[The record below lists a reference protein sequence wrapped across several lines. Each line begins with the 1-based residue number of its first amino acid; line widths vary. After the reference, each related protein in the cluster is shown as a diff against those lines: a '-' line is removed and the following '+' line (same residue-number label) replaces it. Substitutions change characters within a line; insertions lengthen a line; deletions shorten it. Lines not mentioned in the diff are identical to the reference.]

1 MWSTTTLILQF
12 LGALILSAF
21 VTFLLVR
28 HRGQI
33 GKDAPDEH
41 RKQHA
46 VPISRLG
53 GVAVF
58 ISLAIGF
65 LILAIRLPNFIH
77 AWLPIIIANTLMFSI
92 GFLDDLRPLGA
103 KVKLIGQI
111 GCALV
116 LYSFGVSIDIL
127 SNPFGPGSWYL
138 GWWSLPVTLLWLIAI
153 PNIINLIDGMDG
165 LATGFGLFL
174 CLTLAFVGHF
184 AQKPDVVLV
193 AMVMGGALSGF
204 LIFNFPPAKI
214 FLGDGGAYLIGFFV
228 ASVSLMSSSKGSII
242 ASLLVILVALGIPI
256 LDTAFAIIRR
266 AIRGMPIFR
275 ADAEHIH
282 HRLITLGYSKAQAL
296 GAMYAVCLVLS
307 VAGLCILFSRGLAI
321 SIVAA
326 LAFVLTL
333 CAARYLGY
341 IRSWRDIRN
350 QLSSTLERRRQRE
363 YVRAHGTLLEM
374 EVERCDDADTFASI
388 LFASLLRLGLST
400 HPKDNLVPMRLRCPP
415 LGTVVLYRPAED
427 VREEWQFRAEILE
440 PALSSALERWHFIPN
455 IQLETPS
462 PQPTT
467 SLTTAHPSIP
477 GP

>member
-1 MWSTTTLILQF
+1 MWSTSTLILQF

-33 GKDAPDEH
+33 GKDAPDGH

-58 ISLAIGF
+58 ISLAFGF
-65 LILAIRLPNFIH
+65 FILAIRLPNFIN
-77 AWLPIIIANTLMFSI
+77 AWYPIIIANTLMFSI
-92 GFLDDLRPLGA
+92 GFLDDLRPMGA

-116 LYSFGVSIDIL
+116 LYSMGVSIDIL
-127 SNPFGPGSWYL
+127 SNPFGSGNLHL

-165 LATGFGLFL
+165 LATGFGMFL

-228 ASVSLMSSSKGSII
+228 ASVSLMSNNKGSII

-256 LDTAFAIIRR
+256 LDTTFAIIRR

-307 VAGLCILFSRGLAI
+307 LAGLSIMFTRGLAI
-321 SIVAA
+321 PIVAA
-326 LAFVLTL
+326 LAFLLTL
-333 CAARYLGY
+333 ATARYLGY
-341 IRSWRDIRN
+341 IRTWRDLRHQVN
-350 QLSSTLERRRQRE
+350 STLDRRRQRE
-363 YVRAHGTLLEM
+363 YVRAHSTLLEM
-374 EVERCDDADTFASI
+374 EVEHCPDAATYTTI
-388 LFASLLRLGLST
+388 LQASLNRLGLSAT
-400 HPKDNLVPMRLRCPP
+400 PGPGLTPLRLRCIPS
-415 LGTVVLYRPAED
+415 GVVTLYRAAD
-427 VREEWQFRAEILE
+427 DALREEWQFRGELLE
-440 PALSSALERWHFIPN
+440 PALSAALDRWQTLPGL
-455 IQLETPS
+455 QLELPDA
-462 PQPTT
+462 PPIKG
-467 SLTTAHPSIP
+467 SLNPA
-477 GP
+477 

>member
-65 LILAIRLPNFIH
+65 LILAIRLPNFIN
-77 AWLPIIIANTLMFSI
+77 AWYPIIIANTLMFSI
-92 GFLDDLRPLGA
+92 GFLDDLHPMGA

-116 LYSFGVSIDIL
+116 LYSMGVSIDIL
-127 SNPFGPGSWYL
+127 SNPFGSGGLHL

-165 LATGFGLFL
+165 LATGFGMFL

-228 ASVSLMSSSKGSII
+228 ASVSLMSSSKGSIL

-296 GAMYAVCLVLS
+296 GAMYAVCVVLS
-307 VAGLCILFSRGLAI
+307 LAGLSIMFTRGLAI
-321 SIVAA
+321 PIVAA
-326 LAFVLTL
+326 LAFLLAIT
-333 CAARYLGY
+333 AARYLGY
-341 IRSWRDIRN
+341 VHKWRGLRN
-350 QLSSTLERRRQRE
+350 QVNATLDRRRQRE
-363 YVRAHGTLLEM
+363 YIRAHSTLLEM
-374 EVERCDDADTFASI
+374 EVERCPDAATFITI
-388 LFASLLRLGLST
+388 LQTSLNRLGLSAT
-400 HPKDNLVPMRLRCPP
+400 PGPGLTSLKLRCIPKA
-415 LGTVVLYRPAED
+415 VVTLYRSNDEAL
-427 VREEWQFRAEILE
+427 REEWQFRGELLE
-440 PALSSALERWHFIPN
+440 PALSAALDRWQTLPGLQIERQERP
-455 IQLETPS
+455 
-462 PQPTT
+462 
-467 SLTTAHPSIP
+467 A
-477 GP
+477 

>member
-1 MWSTTTLILQF
+1 MWSTTSLILQF

-46 VPISRLG
+46 VPVSRLG

-65 LILAIRLPNFIH
+65 LILAFRLPSFTH

-111 GCALV
+111 GCALI
-116 LYSFGVSIDIL
+116 LFSMGVSIDVI
-127 SNPFGPGSWYL
+127 SNPFGSGSLQL

-165 LATGFGLFL
+165 LATGFGMFL
-174 CLTLAFVGHF
+174 CLTLAFIGYYSLRS
-184 AQKPDVVLV
+184 DVVLV
-193 AMVMGGALSGF
+193 SLVMVGALAGF

-307 VAGLCILFSRGLAI
+307 LAGLSIMFTRGLAI
-321 SIVAA
+321 PIVAA
-326 LAFVLTL
+326 LAFLLAVA
-333 CAARYLGY
+333 AARYLGY
-341 IRSWRDIRN
+341 IRTWRDLRN
-350 QLSSTLERRRQRE
+350 QVHSTLDRRRQRE
-363 YVRAHGTLLEM
+363 YIRAHSTLLEM
-374 EVERCDDADTFASI
+374 EVERCPDAATFTAM
-388 LFASLLRLGLST
+388 LQTSLNRLGLSAT
-400 HPKDNLVPMRLRCPP
+400 PGTGLTPLRLRCVPA
-415 LGTVVLYRPAED
+415 GVVTLYRSAND
-427 VREEWQFRAEILE
+427 ALREEWQFRGELLE
-440 PALSSALERWHFIPN
+440 PALSAALDRWQTLPGLQLERPDA
-455 IQLETPS
+455 
-462 PQPTT
+462 PTT
-467 SLTTAHPSIP
+467 ATLSPV
-477 GP
+477 

>member
-1 MWSTTTLILQF
+1 MWSTSSLILQF

-21 VTFLLVR
+21 VTFLLVK
-28 HRGQI
+28 HRGQV

-65 LILAIRLPNFIH
+65 LVLAIRLPNFIN
-77 AWLPIIIANTLMFSI
+77 AWYPIIIANTLMFSI
-92 GFLDDLRPLGA
+92 GFLDDLRPMGA

-116 LYSFGVSIDIL
+116 LYSMGVSIDIL
-127 SNPFGPGSWYL
+127 SNPFGSGGLHL

-153 PNIINLIDGMDG
+153 PNILNLIDGMDG
-165 LATGFGLFL
+165 LATGFGMFL
-174 CLTLAFVGHF
+174 CLTLAFVGYYSGRS
-184 AQKPDVVLV
+184 DVVLV
-193 AMVMGGALSGF
+193 SLVMGGALAGF

-214 FLGDGGAYLIGFFV
+214 FLGDGGAYLIGFFI
-228 ASVSLMSSSKGSII
+228 ASVSLMSSNKGSII

-296 GAMYAVCLVLS
+296 GAMYTVCLILS
-307 VAGLCILFSRGLAI
+307 LAGISIMFTRGLAI
-321 SIVAA
+321 PIVGA
-326 LAFVLTL
+326 LAFLLAVV
-333 CAARYLGY
+333 AARYLGY
-341 IRSWRDIRN
+341 IRTWRDLRR
-350 QLSSTLERRRQRE
+350 QVSSTLDRRRQRE
-363 YVRAHGTLLEM
+363 YVRAHSTLLEM
-374 EVERCDDADTFASI
+374 EVEHCTDAAEFAAMLQSSLNRI
-388 LFASLLRLGLST
+388 GLFLNPSPGLT
-400 HPKDNLVPMRLRCPP
+400 PLRLRCVSNA
-415 LGTVVLYRPAED
+415 VVTLYRSTDEAL
-427 VREEWQFRAEILE
+427 REEWQFRGELLE
-440 PALSSALERWHFIPN
+440 PAISAALERWQTLPDLQIERPD
-455 IQLETPS
+455 S
-462 PQPTT
+462 PTT
-467 SLTTAHPSIP
+467 ANLSPA
-477 GP
+477 

>member
-46 VPISRLG
+46 APVSRLG

-65 LILAIRLPNFIH
+65 LILAIRLPHFIE

-111 GCALV
+111 GCALI
-116 LYSFGVSIDIL
+116 LFSMGVSIDVI
-127 SNPFGPGSWYL
+127 SNPFGSGSLQL

-165 LATGFGLFL
+165 LATGFGMFL
-174 CLTLAFVGHF
+174 CLTLAFIGYYSLRS
-184 AQKPDVVLV
+184 DVVLV
-193 AMVMGGALSGF
+193 SLVMVGALAGF

-228 ASVSLMSSSKGSII
+228 ASVSLMTSNKGSII

-266 AIRGMPIFR
+266 AIRGMPVFR

-307 VAGLCILFSRGLAI
+307 LAGLSIMFTRGLAI
-321 SIVAA
+321 PIVAA
-326 LAFVLTL
+326 LAFLL
-333 CAARYLGY
+333 AIGAARYLGY
-341 IRSWRDIRN
+341 VHEWRGLRH
-350 QLSSTLERRRQRE
+350 QVTATLDRRRRRE
-363 YVRAHGTLLEM
+363 YIRAHSTLLEM
-374 EVERCDDADTFASI
+374 EVEYCPDAATFIPI
-388 LFASLLRLGLST
+388 LQTSLNRLGLSVKPGPDLT
-400 HPKDNLVPMRLRCPP
+400 PLRLRCDPKAVI
-415 LGTVVLYRPAED
+415 TLYRSTDDAL
-427 VREEWQFRAEILE
+427 REEWQFRGELLE
-440 PALSSALERWHFIPN
+440 PALSAALDRWQSLPGLQIDR
-455 IQLETPS
+455 QES
-462 PQPTT
+462 P
-467 SLTTAHPSIP
+467 A
-477 GP
+477 

>member
-1 MWSTTTLILQF
+1 MWSTTSLILQF

-46 VPISRLG
+46 APVSRLG

-58 ISLAIGF
+58 ISLSIGF
-65 LILAIRLPNFIH
+65 LILAIRLPHFIE
-77 AWLPIIIANTLMFSI
+77 AWYPIIIANTLMFSI
-92 GFLDDLRPLGA
+92 GFLDDLRPMGA

-116 LYSFGVSIDIL
+116 LYSMGVSIDIL
-127 SNPFGPGSWYL
+127 SNPFGSGGFHL

-165 LATGFGLFL
+165 LATGFGMFL

-184 AQKPDVVLV
+184 SHKPDVVLV

-256 LDTAFAIIRR
+256 LDTAFAITRR

-307 VAGLCILFSRGLAI
+307 LAGLSIMFTRGLAI
-321 SIVAA
+321 PIVAA
-326 LAFVLTL
+326 LAFLLAVA
-333 CAARYLGY
+333 AARYLGY
-341 IRSWRDIRN
+341 IRTWRDLRN
-350 QLSSTLERRRQRE
+350 QVHSTLDRRRQRE
-363 YVRAHGTLLEM
+363 YIRAHSTLLEM
-374 EVERCDDADTFASI
+374 EVERCPDAATFMAM
-388 LFASLLRLGLST
+388 LHNSLNRLGLSAAPGPGLT
-400 HPKDNLVPMRLRCPP
+400 PLRLRCVPA
-415 LGTVVLYRPAED
+415 GIVTLYRSSDDAL
-427 VREEWQFRAEILE
+427 REEWQFRGELLE
-440 PALSSALERWHFIPN
+440 PALSAALDRWQSLPGLQLERPEVPIKA
-455 IQLETPS
+455 
-462 PQPTT
+462 
-467 SLTTAHPSIP
+467 SLNPA
-477 GP
+477 